1 MFVRTRAFD
10 GFALLRE
17 HWLDSFGL
25 AVENS
30 NGGPSRISML
40 RKEKNVLEKIFARE
54 EYSARKCLRS
64 ILQSEFSFVQGGYL
78 CEVVEGTRGGS
89 ESIWKVSFTS

>member
-1 MFVRTRAFD
+1 MLWRWRGLAVFVRTRAFD

-30 NGGPSRISML
+30 NGGPSRISLL
-40 RKEKNVLEKIFARE
+40 RKKLFQEKIF
-54 EYSARKCLRS
+54 C
-64 ILQSEFSFVQGGYL
+64 
-78 CEVVEGTRGGS
+78 
-89 ESIWKVSFTS
+89 